1 MRLTR
6 PLTTTFALA
15 ATAAFGVSVASAVV
29 GAGPPA
35 PPRGLEAEP
44 GSDRVALTVPD
55 PRGGLDWGVRSY
67 VSTSGN
73 SCVEP
78 GRMSGGHFG
87 QLVGATGAFRATA
100 AQDGGTCGSLL
111 AEPILLAI
119 NHYPSVEDR
128 AARTVL
134 FGWAGPAVT
143 AIDVGGPGGLRHVGA
158 ASSGAFVLP
167 FAGAVAPTDLPVFV
181 TLADGGRLTF
191 DWR

>member
-1 MRLTR
+1 VRLTR
-6 PLTTTFALA
+6 PLTTSLALA
-15 ATAAFGVSVASAVV
+15 ATTAFGVSVASAIV

-35 PPRGLEAEP
+35 APQILLAEP
-44 GSDRVALTVPD
+44 GSDSVGLTVSD

-87 QLVGATGAFRATA
+87 QLVGAGQAFRASP

-119 NHYPSVEDR
+119 NHYPRVEDQQP
-128 AARTVL
+128 RTVL
-134 FGWAGPAVT
+134 FGLAGPDVT
-143 AIDVGGPGGLRHVGA
+143 RIDVGGPGGLRRVGTA
-158 ASSGAFVLP
+158 PTGAFLLP
-167 FAGAVAPTDLPVFV
+167 FAGAVAATDLPVFV